1 MTNRKRTTLS
11 LVAAAAT
18 VAVLGA
24 CSAEGPARD
33 DVALERDAVAAPR
46 PVLAASYPGG
56 EPTAQINEDPR
67 HVVMYQSPTC
77 GCCGEWATHMKE
89 AGYTV
94 EVRKRNDMRPIKERH
109 ELPRWSWSCH
119 TAEVGGK
126 IVEGHVPADLITRM
140 IAEADPAVVGIV
152 VPGMPAGSPGM
163 PDAPGRPLYDV
174 LQLRAGGDLTRWVQR

>member
-1 MTNRKRTTLS
+1 MTIHGKLTTLA
-11 LVAAAAT
+11 LVAAAAL
-18 VAVLGA
+18 LGA
-24 CSAEGPARD
+24 CSVEGPARD
-33 DVALERDAVAAPR
+33 DVALERDAAAPQ
-46 PVLAASYPGG
+46 PVLAAGYPGD
-56 EPTAQINEDPR
+56 EPATQINSDPH

-94 EVRKRNDMRPIKERH
+94 EVRNRNDLRSIKERH
-109 ELPRWSWSCH
+109 KLPRWSWSCH

-174 LQLRAGGDLTRWVQR
+174 LQLGAGGELTRWVQR

>member
-1 MTNRKRTTLS
+1 MKNRMQTTLS

-18 VAVLGA
+18 VAVLAA

-33 DVALERDAVAAPR
+33 DAARERDVVAEPP
-46 PVLAASYPGG
+46 PVLAASYPGV
-56 EPTAQINEDPR
+56 EPTAQINQDPR

-77 GCCGEWATHMKE
+77 GCCGEWATHMKA

-94 EVRKRNDMRPIKERH
+94 EVRNRNDLRTIKERH
-109 ELPRWSWSCH
+109 NLPRWSWSCH

-174 LQLRAGGDLTRWVQR
+174 LQLGAGGDLTRWVQR